1 MSEQVRGHEDVLNM
15 LNKEVASGQD
25 PDAKAL
31 AKGLVPTVRSHLKAA
46 RALAKS
52 VGASAK

>member
-1 MSEQVRGHEDVLNM
+1 M